1 MTAEQIE
8 RKRLWQQVKDLE
20 TAGIVFL
27 NKRRVP
33 KRVPNTKSYLYFIKV
48 EGAEKPGLAKQPNFY
63 KIGTTCDLL
72 RRMKQHK
79 SGSAGYKAKKI
90 TVLWVSQPL
99 TNKNAL
105 SAEARFLRKVKAKR
119 GWRRIPKDR
128 MTLPQDL
135 LQVNIT
141 TVRKLHTVRVA

>member
-8 RKRLWQQVKDLE
+8 RRRLWRQVKDLE
-20 TAGIVFL
+20 KAGIVFL

-72 RRMKQHK
+72 RRMQQHK
-79 SGSAGYKAKKI
+79 GGSVGYKAKKI
-90 TVLWVSQPL
+90 TVLWVSRPL

-128 MTLPQDL
+128 MILPQDL

-141 TVRKLHTVRVA
+141 TVRKLHTVSIA